1 MTNLVFILH
10 AKIYTD
16 KDADLKHLQG
26 KTCAILGFGS
36 QGSAQALNL
45 RDSGIKVLIGL
56 PSKSKSRRVAQ
67 KEDFQV
73 MTTAEAVKKAD
84 LLCLALPDLKIP
96 AIFKKE
102 IAPHLRPGMTLLF
115 LHGFA
120 IHYQTISVPPEI
132 NVIILSPKGGPG
144 PSVRQQFLAGKGI
157 PTALGVHQD
166 PSGDSKKVA
175 LAWAKGIGSTRA
187 GVIET
192 TFKEET
198 ESNLFS
204 EQTVICGGISA
215 LLQRGFETLVEAS
228 VQPELAYISTLHE
241 MKLTMDLI
249 HQSGI
254 SGMRAAIS
262 ETAKYGDLTV
272 GRTIIDDSVK
282 KKMKRAL
289 QKIQSGSF
297 AKEWLLEYQSGLK
310 NYRSLLKKGAK
321 HPIEAVGKRLR
332 KVMKIS

>member
-1 MTNLVFILH
+1 MPT
-10 AKIYTD
+10 KIYTD
-16 KDADLKHLQG
+16 KDAELKHLRG

-45 RDSGIKVLIGL
+45 RDSGIKVLVAL
-56 PSKSKSRRVAQ
+56 PSKSKSRSAAQ
-67 KEDFQV
+67 KEGFQV

-84 LLCLALPDLKIP
+84 LLCFALPDLKIP

-102 IAPHLRPGMTLLF
+102 IAPYLRPGMTLLF

-120 IHYQTISVPPEI
+120 IHYKTISVPPEI
-132 NVIILSPKGGPG
+132 NVIMLSPKGGPG

-157 PTALGVHQD
+157 PTALGIHQD

-175 LAWAKGIGSTRA
+175 LAWAKCIGSTRA

-204 EQTVICGGISA
+204 EQIVICGGISA
-215 LLQRGFETLVEAS
+215 LLQRGFETLVEAG

-310 NYRSLLKKGAK
+310 NYHSLLKKEAK

>member
-1 MTNLVFILH
+1 MTNLVFILP

-16 KDADLKHLQG
+16 KNADLKHLRG

-45 RDSGIKVLIGL
+45 KDSGIKVLIAL
-56 PSKSKSRRVAQ
+56 PPKSKSRRVAQ
-67 KEDFQV
+67 KEGFQV
-73 MTTAEAVKKAD
+73 MTTVKAVKKAD

-102 IAPHLRPGMTLLF
+102 IEPHLRPGMTLLF

-120 IHYQTISVPPEI
+120 IHYKTISVPPEI
-132 NVIILSPKGGPG
+132 NVIMLSPKGGPG

-157 PTALGVHQD
+157 LTAMAIHQD
-166 PSGDSKKVA
+166 PSKNSKNIA

-192 TFKEET
+192 TFQEET

-215 LLQRGFETLVEAS
+215 LLQRGFETLVEAGI
-228 VQPELAYISTLHE
+228 QPELAYISTLHE

-249 HQSGI
+249 YRSGI
-254 SGMRAAIS
+254 SGMRTAIS

-272 GRTIIDDSVK
+272 GPTIIDGSVK
-282 KKMKRAL
+282 KKMQRAL

-297 AKEWLLEYQSGLK
+297 AQEWLQEYQSGLK
-310 NYRSLLKKGAK
+310 NYRALLKEGAM
-321 HPIEAVGKRLR
+321 HPVEAVGKRLR
-332 KVMKIS
+332 KLLHNV

>member
-1 MTNLVFILH
+1 MP

-16 KDADLKHLQG
+16 KDADLKYLRG
-26 KTCAILGFGS
+26 KTCAMLGFGS

-45 RDSGIKVLIGL
+45 RDSGIKVLVAL
-56 PSKSKSRRVAQ
+56 PSKSKSRRAAQ
-67 KEDFQV
+67 KEGFQV
-73 MTTAEAVKKAD
+73 MTTPEAVKKSD

-96 AIFKKE
+96 EIFKKE
-102 IAPHLRPGMTLLF
+102 IAPYLRPGMTLLF
-115 LHGFA
+115 LHGFV
-120 IHYQTISVPPEI
+120 IHYKTISVPPDI
-132 NVIILSPKGGPG
+132 NVIMLSPKGGPG
-144 PSVRQQFLAGKGI
+144 PSVRQQFLASKGI
-157 PTALGVHQD
+157 PTAMAIHQD
-166 PSGDSKKVA
+166 PSKHSKKIT

-204 EQTVICGGISA
+204 EQAVICGGISA
-215 LLQRGFETLVEAS
+215 LLQRGFETLVETG

-249 HQSGI
+249 HRLDI

-272 GRTIIDDSVK
+272 GPTIIDDSVK

-289 QKIQSGSF
+289 QKIQSGQF
-297 AKEWLLEYQSGLK
+297 AKEWIQEYQSGLK
-310 NYRSLLKKGAK
+310 NYQRLLKQGTK
-321 HPIEAVGKRLR
+321 HPIEAAGKRLR
-332 KVMKIS
+332 KSLHNV